1 MINYKKYI
9 CTSTYSLN
17 IFILYIN
24 TPVQHYLLV
33 TTGHVEVKGHVKVN
47 GVTEDTEVV
56 NIFPYEAQ
64 VPTYKN
70 HEIALESATGGW
82 VGNNFIVC
90 GGYDGHFHRVSHDKS
105 VTYIG

>member
-1 MINYKKYI
+1 MY
-9 CTSTYSLN
+9 TQSLY

-33 TTGHVEVKGHVKVN
+33 TTGHVEVN

-64 VPTYKN
+64 VPTYVD
-70 HEIALESATGGW
+70 HEIDLACATGGW
-82 VGNNFIVC
+82 VGNYFIVC
-90 GGYDGHFHRVSHDKS
+90 GGYGISGHHRVSHDKS
-105 VTYIG
+105 ATFIG

>member
-1 MINYKKYI
+1 M
-9 CTSTYSLN
+9 
-17 IFILYIN
+17 
-24 TPVQHYLLV
+24 LV
-33 TTGHVEVKGHVKVN
+33 TTGEINAHR
-47 GVTEDTEVV
+47 TEDTEVV

-70 HEIALESATGGW
+70 HEIALDFATGGW

-90 GGYDGHFHRVSHDKS
+90 GGISQDGYHRVSHDKS